1 MKISWAESFA
11 ATIHAAQTPTPELE
25 AYLARGNAQRAAD
38 QLRNPQLCTEK
49 IMLYE
54 TELIFRK
61 LREEYRNGL
70 TNS

>member
-1 MKISWAESFA
+1 MQEMTWAKSFA
-11 ATIHAAQTPTPELE
+11 VTIRAARAPISELE
-25 AYLARGNAQRAAD
+25 AYVKGNSQRAAD

-61 LREEYRNGL
+61 LREGYRNGL